1 MKRISILNDETSNKI
16 AAGEVVERPASVVK
30 ELIENSID
38 AEAKNITI
46 EIHEGG
52 KNQIK
57 VIDDGYGIHPDDMGK
72 AFLPHG
78 TSKISSLEDI
88 YNINTF
94 GFRGEALPSIGAVS
108 SIKLKSRYIDNSF
121 GKEISIT
128 GNNLDYIK
136 EVGCNVGTY
145 VQVDNIFFNVPARQ
159 KFLKSTQRESALI
172 SNIINRLALANHDIS
187 FKYYNNDKK
196 SLVTFASKDVTDTI
210 RTIYGK
216 EVYKNIIHFEE
227 HSDIASVY
235 GYIGNAEISRGSRNN
250 QNIFVNKRYIKSG
263 LITAAV
269 ENAFKSFLTINK
281 YPFFVLFLDI
291 YPEFIDVNVHPTKS
305 EIKFE
310 NERSIY
316 KLVFDTVH
324 NAMAKSV
331 RDSYNMSLDKADN
344 SNPKDITEDKLEN
357 NLAKVN
363 DDIKSD
369 KLELVQIPIDLKK
382 EEFKTSISPKNLL
395 TDNNI
400 AAPNIVT
407 NNKEHFKASNT
418 ESLNNCLNDKTP
430 DTINDNTEK
439 YNEIIYNQTKEH
451 ELVVENN
458 STSECIE
465 PKFPSLKIIGQFNN
479 TYILAEGNNE
489 FYMIDQHAAHE
500 KVLYE
505 KYKKQIGSQEV
516 ISQILMVPVIL
527 ELTHEEFSYYEEN
540 QDLFKQTGF
549 AIELFGDNTI
559 NIREAPMLLGKIDV
573 KNFFLEILDNIKN
586 MGSGKVEEVK
596 WRTIASL
603 ACKAAIKANHTLSN
617 GEMITLVETLRY
629 LEEPFNCP
637 HGRPTIIRMTLKDIE
652 KKFKRIQ

>member
-57 VIDDGYGIHPDDMGK
+57 VIDDGHGIHPDDMEK

-88 YNINTF
+88 YSINTF

-172 SNIINRLALANHDIS
+172 SNIINRLALANHNIS

-216 EVYKNIIHFEE
+216 EVYRNIIHFEE
-227 HSDIASVY
+227 HLDIASVY
-235 GYIGNAEISRGSRNN
+235 GYVGNAEISRGSRNN
-250 QNIFVNKRYIKSG
+250 QTTFVNKRYIKSG

-269 ENAFKSFLTINK
+269 ENAFKSFLTVNK

-324 NAMAKSV
+324 KAIAKSV
-331 RDSYNMSLDKADN
+331 RDSYNMSLDKIAN
-344 SNPKDITEDKLEN
+344 SSLKDINEDKIDNDSKEVN
-357 NLAKVN
+357 NG
-363 DDIKSD
+363 IKSD
-369 KLELVQIPIDLKK
+369 KIDIVQIPIDLKR

-395 TDNNI
+395 TDNKIN
-400 AAPNIVT
+400 PNMTV
-407 NNKEHFKASNT
+407 NNKDSFKASST
-418 ESLNNCLNDKTP
+418 ESLNYCVNDKTTE
-430 DTINDNTEK
+430 TINDNNEK
-439 YNEIIYNQTKEH
+439 YNEITYNQVKEH
-451 ELVVENN
+451 KFVVTDNN
-458 STSECIE
+458 TSECKE

-479 TYILAEGNNE
+479 TYILAEGNDE

-505 KYKKQIGSQEV
+505 KYKKQIGNQEV
-516 ISQILMVPVIL
+516 ISQILMVPVVL
-527 ELTHEEFSYYEEN
+527 ELNHEEFSYYEEN
-540 QDLFKQTGF
+540 QNLFKQTGF
-549 AIELFGDNTI
+549 DIELFGDNTI
-559 NIREAPMLLGKIDV
+559 NIREAPMLLGKVDV
-573 KNFFLEILDNIKN
+573 KNFFLEILDHIKN